1 MKYLIIL
8 LIWILA
14 ACSHG
19 RHVAKNKPVLPEWLL
34 GSWQQRTNTGSNL
47 LETWSKKTDHELN
60 GKSVK
65 INGADTT
72 LLETIAVVRTN
83 DSLFYIPTVSNQN
96 QGKPVRFYCSSQQNG
111 LLVFE
116 NPQHDFPQ
124 QITYRLITK
133 DSIVAAISGLYNGQQ
148 RSNHFYMKKK

>member
-1 MKYLIIL
+1 MKYWTIL
-8 LIWILA
+8 VMGVIT
-14 ACSHG
+14 ACSHS
-19 RHVAKNKPVLPEWLL
+19 RHVTQKQPDLPGWLL
-34 GSWQQRTNTGSNL
+34 GSWEQRKNTTANL
-47 LETWSKKTDHELN
+47 LETWIKKTDDELT

-65 INGADTT
+65 INGRDTI
-72 LLETIAVVRTN
+72 LLETITMVRSK

-96 QGKPVRFYCSSQQNG
+96 QGKPVKFYCSRRQDS

-124 QITYRLITK
+124 QISYKLITK
-133 DSIVAAISGLYNGQQ
+133 DSIMATISGLYKGQQ